1 MDLKLVA
8 PNSLVIEALKLANG
22 NHTQFTF
29 SYHKGGS
36 VYTKPADSGPA
47 FQPTI
52 LIDSEGNE
60 WSASEVEWHS
70 LQLAVS
76 DSSKPLR

>member
-22 NHTQFTF
+22 DHSKFDF

-36 VYTKPADSGPA
+36 VYTKTSNSGPI
-47 FQPTI
+47 FQPIT
-52 LIDSEGNE
+52 LIDSEENE

-70 LQLAVS
+70 LQLAVNV
-76 DSSKPLR
+76 